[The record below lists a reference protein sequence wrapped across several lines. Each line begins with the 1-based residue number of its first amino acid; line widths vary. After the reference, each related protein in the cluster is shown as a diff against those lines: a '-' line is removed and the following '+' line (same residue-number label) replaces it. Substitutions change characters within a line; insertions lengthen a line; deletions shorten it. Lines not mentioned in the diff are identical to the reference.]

1 MGDPGTGRRSDPRRA
16 FDGFLSVPDRARAMS
31 DASGPLGIL
40 PVDKPVGP
48 TSHDAVAAVRR
59 ALRTRQVGHTGTL
72 DPFAS
77 GLLLVCVGPATRLAE
92 YFAPLPKTYL
102 ATMRLGEATNTDDHT
117 GETVAASD
125 AWREVTRA
133 QVEEALAA
141 QVGEI
146 QQVPPAFSAK
156 KVDGERMYDVARR
169 GGEVHLPPVP
179 VTIYAIRVVSVD
191 LPDVVFEVECGS
203 GTYIRAIARDV
214 GAALGVGGH
223 LRELRRTR
231 IGPHDVARAVPMDR
245 LGEADL
251 VAEAMITP
259 ADALAH
265 LPRVVADARGE
276 ADIRHGRALPAP
288 EDLRVTGP
296 VAIVSADGGLLAV
309 GESAEGVVRP
319 RKVFAG
325 AA

>member
-1 MGDPGTGRRSDPRRA
+1 METRP
-16 FDGFLSVPDRARAMS
+16 MS
-31 DASGPLGIL
+31 DAIAPVGVL

-48 TSHDAVAAVRR
+48 TSHDVVGATRR

-77 GLLLVCVGPATRLAE
+77 GLLLVCVGNATRLAE
-92 YFAPLPKTYL
+92 YFAPLPKTYV
-102 ATMRLGEATNTDDHT
+102 ATMRLGESTSTDDHT
-117 GETVAASD
+117 GETITSSD
-125 AWREVTRA
+125 AWRGLSPDGITA
-133 QVEEALAA
+133 ALAE

-146 QQVPPAFSAK
+146 LQVPPAFSAK
-156 KVDGERMYDVARR
+156 KVDGQRMYDVARR
-169 GGEVHLPPVP
+169 GGEVELPPVP
-179 VTIYAIRVVSVD
+179 VTIHSIRVVSID

-203 GTYIRAIARDV
+203 GTYIRAIARDA

-245 LGEADL
+245 LGEAEL
-251 VAEAMITP
+251 VARAMIAP

-276 ADIRHGRALPAP
+276 TDVRHGRALPAP
-288 EDLRVTGP
+288 DGLRVTGP
-296 VAIVSADGGLLAV
+296 VAILGEDGGLLAV
-309 GESAEGVVRP
+309 GESAGGTVRP